1 MAVGS
6 ASVVVVQVVVQVG
19 LVPGPKA
26 KVEGILGHLVL
37 LVLLVLRAAV
47 GHLGAHADRG
57 LILAGHRTGALVA
70 DLRSGVP
77 GKADLQ
83 AGVLGKADLQAVVCH
98 LGAPILLRS
107 ENLHLQIVR
116 RLARG

>member
-6 ASVVVVQVVVQVG
+6 ASVVVVQVVVQVV

-26 KVEGILGHLVL
+26 KVEGILGH